1 MLLVWSGLLV
11 GAIPRMGKT
20 YAARL
25 AAAAATLDPHV
36 QLYVFDGKGGKD
48 WQPFEAVA
56 HRYGSGIR
64 RAVVEHLVQVLRE
77 LVAEMNRRYEV
88 MRTLPHDR
96 CPEAKL
102 TPVLA
107 RDKRLGMPLVLLCID
122 EVQRYLED
130 AEFGATILALL
141 VELAKVAPAAGIML
155 VLATQRP
162 DSKTLPEALRGN
174 IGTRL
179 ALKVMNWQASEC
191 TLGAGT
197 YPELDASKLLNSHKG
212 VGILLGADDGELAE
226 AGGQTV
232 RTHLLDLEAL
242 QRIVERGRELRIKAG
257 TLTGVAAGEDL
268 IQEEPARA
276 FLDDVAAVF
285 GPGEAKL
292 WSEVIAS
299 RLAERWP
306 ETYDGWSAT
315 DLGTRLGRHG
325 IRTIQVWGQTPEG
338 AGANRKGIALEA
350 VMEALSGG
358 GESPVGR

>member
-1 MLLVWSGLLV
+1 
-11 GAIPRMGKT
+11 
-20 YAARL
+20 
-25 AAAAATLDPHV
+25 
-36 QLYVFDGKGGKD
+36 
-48 WQPFEAVA
+48 
-56 HRYGSGIR
+56 
-64 RAVVEHLVQVLRE
+64 
-77 LVAEMNRRYEV
+77 MNRRYEV

-96 CPEAKL
+96 CPEGKL

-130 AEFGATILALL
+130 AVHGSTILSLL

-162 DSKTLPEALRGN
+162 DSKTLPEALRGQL
-174 IGTRL
+174 GTRF
-179 ALKVMNWQASEC
+179 ALRVMNWQGSE
-191 TLGAGT
+191 TILGAGT

-242 QRIVERGRELRIKAG
+242 QKIVERGRELRVKAG

-268 IQEEPARA
+268 IKETPARA

-292 WSEVIAS
+292 WSEAIAS

-306 ETYDGWSAT
+306 AAYDGWSAT

-338 AGANRKGIALEA
+338 ENANRKGIALEA
-350 VMEALSGG
+350 VMEALAAG
-358 GESPVGR
+358 GEAPVGR